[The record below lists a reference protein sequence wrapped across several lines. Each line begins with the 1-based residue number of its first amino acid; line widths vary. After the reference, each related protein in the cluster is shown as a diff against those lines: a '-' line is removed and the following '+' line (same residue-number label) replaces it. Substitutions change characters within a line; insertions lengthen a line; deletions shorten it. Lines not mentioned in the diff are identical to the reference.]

1 MRSDVIIIAGIGSQ
15 DSAQMRLTQDDE
27 MIDTLAPDRP
37 DQSFGKAILPR
48 RGWRSRL
55 VPNAHRAQS
64 ACDDGPIDTIPIA
77 NEVAW
82 RLIPRESLGQLA
94 CDPFSCRVC
103 CDVDPDEV
111 SAIQPNDDED
121 IKQVEADGWS
131 NEQVHS
137 RNVRRVITQEGAPS
151 LARSPAWL
159 DHVFGDTRLRDFE
172 PELEQFTVNTRC
184 APKRILH
191 AHLPDQ
197 RAEVRLNLR
206 PPSSGARLPTP
217 VPANAR
223 TMPTHERLGPDDRE
237 NIQD

>member
-1 MRSDVIIIAGIGSQ
+1 MHYDVVVIAGIGTQ
-15 DSAQMRLTQDDE
+15 NPTQMRFAQDDE
-27 MIDTLAPDRP
+27 MIDTLAPDRS
-37 DQSFGKAILPR
+37 DQPFGKAILPR
-48 RGWRSRL
+48 RGRRGGL
-55 VPNAHRAQS
+55 VPNAHGAQS

-121 IKQVEADGWS
+121 IKQVEADGWG

-137 RNVRRVITQEGAPS
+137 RNVWRVITQEGGPS
-151 LARSPAWL
+151 LAWRPMLL
-159 DHVFGDTRLRDFE
+159 DHVFGDARLCDLE

-184 APKRILH
+184 AP
-191 AHLPDQ
+191 
-197 RAEVRLNLR
+197 
-206 PPSSGARLPTP
+206 
-217 VPANAR
+217 
-223 TMPTHERLGPDDRE
+223 
-237 NIQD
+237 